1 MSTISDPPHLLQKEN
16 SMRSRPHDS
25 DRRQTSTPS
34 PKSGPVR
41 GAQRR
46 WLLLLGAATCLALMI
61 GVAYWLF
68 KGQTNNSSL
77 VFYNVEPTDLNI
89 SVTERGNLESQS
101 DLRVLCEVDDVE
113 GDGVSGTPIV
123 WIVENG
129 ASVKKD
135 DLIVELDSANHMN
148 RLDSQILDVEEARSV
163 YIQAKV
169 TFENQITQNE
179 TLMAEAGLK
188 VELDELA
195 LQQYEDE
202 EGGTFQIE
210 LQDVELNIQ
219 EAKASEMIQQTNLNG
234 VEQLYKLGYRS
245 SGELAQARLET
256 LKAERSLATAL
267 SRKKEL
273 VEYQYKMKRM
283 ELEGGL
289 ASAKRALQQ
298 VKRDNDAQYAQDE
311 ARMVAAEE
319 SLKKEE
325 ELLARYKSQVEKC
338 KIFAPQDG
346 MVAYATG
353 RSRYYREEI
362 RPGAA
367 VRPRQP
373 ILTLPNLQRMQVR
386 TTIHESVLDQITKDL
401 PVSIRVDAFPG
412 KSYSGTVQSV
422 AVLPDQ
428 GGWLSSDTKVY
439 ATIITIDE
447 KVEQLKPGMTAVAE
461 IRVDY
466 LKDVLAIPVQS
477 VIQVQNDTWCYIES
491 AGGVERRELELGR
504 TNDKF
509 VEIRSGIQA
518 GERVVLNPNAI
529 TDGRNESGN
538 DQEDDPADVELASS

>member
-1 MSTISDPPHLLQKEN
+1 MSTISDPPSRRPQEQSTRLSSQEPEN
-16 SMRSRPHDS
+16 PQASLPKKKSRS
-25 DRRQTSTPS
+25 
-34 PKSGPVR
+34 VR
-41 GAQRR
+41 GNHR
-46 WLLLLGAATCLALMI
+46 LLLLSLGAATCLTLMI
-61 GVAYWLF
+61 GVAFWLLQG
-68 KGQTNNSSL
+68 KTNNSSF
-77 VFYNVEPTDLNI
+77 VFYNVEATDLNI

-101 DLRVLCEVDDVE
+101 DLRVICEVDDVE

-129 ASVKKD
+129 ASVKKG
-135 DLIVELDSANHMN
+135 DLIVELDSANHLN
-148 RLDSQILDVEEARSV
+148 RLDSQIIDVEEAKSV

-179 TLMAEAGLK
+179 TLMAEAGLQ

-273 VEYQYKMKRM
+273 VAYQYKMKRM
-283 ELEGGL
+283 SLEGGL
-289 ASAKRALQQ
+289 ASSKRALQQ
-298 VKRDNDAQYAQDE
+298 VKRDNDAQYAQAE
-311 ARMVAAEE
+311 ARMIAAEE

-338 KIFAPQDG
+338 KIYAPQDG

-386 TTIHESVLDQITKDL
+386 TTIHESVLDQITKGL
-401 PVSIRVDAFPG
+401 SVSIRVDAFPE
-412 KSYSGTVQSV
+412 KSYNGTVQSV

-439 ATIITIDE
+439 ATVITINEEVD
-447 KVEQLKPGMTAVAE
+447 QLKPGMTAVAE

-477 VIQVQNDTWCYIES
+477 VIQVQNDSWCYVEN
-491 AGGVERRELELGR
+491 AGGVERRNLELGR

-509 VEIRSGIQA
+509 VEIRSGIQT
-518 GERVVLNPNAI
+518 GERVVLNPNAV
-529 TDGRNESGN
+529 TDGRNESVN
-538 DQEDDPADVELASS
+538 DQMDDPTQVELASS

>member
-1 MSTISDPPHLLQKEN
+1 MSTISDPPSRRPQEQSTRLSSQEPEN
-16 SMRSRPHDS
+16 PQASLPKKKSRS
-25 DRRQTSTPS
+25 
-34 PKSGPVR
+34 VR
-41 GAQRR
+41 GSHR
-46 WLLLLGAATCLALMI
+46 LLLLSLGAATCLTLTI
-61 GVAYWLF
+61 GVAFWLLQG
-68 KGQTNNSSL
+68 KTNNSSF
-77 VFYNVEPTDLNI
+77 VFYNVEATDLNI

-101 DLRVLCEVDDVE
+101 DLRVICEVDDVE

-129 ASVKKD
+129 ASVKKG
-135 DLIVELDSANHMN
+135 DLIVELDSANHLN
-148 RLDSQILDVEEARSV
+148 RLDSQIIDVEEAKSV

-179 TLMAEAGLK
+179 TLMAEAGLQ

-273 VEYQYKMKRM
+273 VAYQYKMKRM
-283 ELEGGL
+283 SLEGGL
-289 ASAKRALQQ
+289 ASSKRALQQ
-298 VKRDNDAQYAQDE
+298 VKRDNDAQYAQAE
-311 ARMVAAEE
+311 ARMIAAEE

-338 KIFAPQDG
+338 KIYAPQDG

-386 TTIHESVLDQITKDL
+386 TTVHESVLDQITKGL
-401 PVSIRVDAFPG
+401 TVSIRVDAFPE
-412 KSYSGTVQSV
+412 KNYSGTVQSV

-428 GGWLSSDTKVY
+428 GGLLSSDTKVY
-439 ATIITIDE
+439 ATVITIDE
-447 KVEQLKPGMTAVAE
+447 EVDQLKPGMTAVAE

-477 VIQVQNDTWCYIES
+477 VIQVQDHTWCYVES
-491 AGGVERRELELGR
+491 TGGVERRNLELGR

-509 VEIRSGIQA
+509 VEIRSGIQS
-518 GERVVLNPNAI
+518 GERVILNPNAV
-529 TDGRNESGN
+529 TDGRNESGK
-538 DQEDDPADVELASS
+538 EPVVDPAEVELASS